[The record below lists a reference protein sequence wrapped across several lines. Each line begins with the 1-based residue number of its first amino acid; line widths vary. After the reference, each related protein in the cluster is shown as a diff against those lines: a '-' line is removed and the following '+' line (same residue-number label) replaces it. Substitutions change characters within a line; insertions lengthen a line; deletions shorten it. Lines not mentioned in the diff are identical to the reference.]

1 MHFTA
6 GAPLRILAD
15 ARDTNAWKCPPGHP
29 PYVCPGTQVRFFVD
43 GQPAGSVP
51 PSATDFNLW
60 ELRLPKGLPAG
71 DHVLTVDYVPYDP
84 GTGGGGAPI
93 NGLVPVTIHVDAA
106 PAHGATV
113 TLAQDLVLAGTTDL
127 DWTDKTVVGNGFNV
141 TSAAGY
147 SGRVTIR
154 DALVAGLGSFDT
166 PGLDV
171 TTSGSVAIARSTF
184 EATGAMRLD
193 VQGSGALLVKQ
204 SELRAN
210 NLFTYV
216 SSDPS
221 VPVVLELGG
230 DTTGAKIV
238 QGNRIGGGI
247 LLVRGDGW
255 QIGGLGAGEGNIIMG
270 ARAVLELVDASNA
283 RIQGNYLLH
292 DYHGGFSQGF
302 NLWLQ
307 GSSGSE
313 LAEHNVVIGGSWP
326 IQSFGGEF
334 RYNLVVDSGHNF
346 WRSAADDTRIHHNL
360 FVHATGTN
368 TGYNGAILVYG
379 GESGLDIFNNTFDA
393 GGAVSDFDAPAFTIG
408 AGSLF
413 RSIRNNL
420 FTAFSDVS
428 ATYGKAFVSA
438 DGGAVSAPRVT
449 SADYNG
455 WYNPL
460 ASGSARY
467 LPGIAQGTPGAHD
480 VQADPKLS
488 GKPEIPFAVPQGCVW
503 LGTYTTG
510 HVLARYRHLYL
521 PASGSPLLGAGDPA
535 DGLGTVIGAIG
546 PDGQG
551 ADQFGRVVP

>member
-1 MHFTA
+1 
-6 GAPLRILAD
+6 
-15 ARDTNAWKCPPGHP
+15 
-29 PYVCPGTQVRFFVD
+29 V
-43 GQPAGSVP
+43 
-51 PSATDFNLW
+51 
-60 ELRLPKGLPAG
+60 
-71 DHVLTVDYVPYDP
+71 
-84 GTGGGGAPI
+84 TG
-93 NGLVPVTIHVDAA
+93 
-106 PAHGATV
+106 
-113 TLAQDLVLAGTTDL
+113 
-127 DWTDKTVVGNGFNV
+127 
-141 TSAAGY
+141 
-147 SGRVTIR
+147 
-154 DALVAGLGSFDT
+154 
-166 PGLDV
+166 
-171 TTSGSVAIARSTF
+171 
-184 EATGAMRLD
+184 
-193 VQGSGALLVKQ
+193 
-204 SELRAN
+204 
-210 NLFTYV
+210 
-216 SSDPS
+216 
-221 VPVVLELGG
+221 
-230 DTTGAKIV
+230 
-238 QGNRIGGGI
+238 
-247 LLVRGDGW
+247 
-255 QIGGLGAGEGNIIMG
+255 
-270 ARAVLELVDASNA
+270 LVDASNA

-307 GSSGSE
+307 GTSGSE

-393 GGAVSDFDAPAFTIG
+393 GGAVSDLDAPAFTIG

-460 ASGSARY
+460 ASSSARY

-521 PASGSPLLGAGDPA
+521 VRSSGRAIRRTASGRSSARSARMDRARISSGASCPDGEARYGVPGRFRAGRGGAPSATTPA
-535 DGLGTVIGAIG
+535 DSPAPTRTRWWPWA
-546 PDGQG
+546 
-551 ADQFGRVVP
+551 RTTCSH